1 MSNQDKNVYLIPLAI
16 IISGILLAGVMLY
29 SNRNT
34 SPKNSTTTLNDNIP
48 SQVSAPPGASAI
60 NIKNVRT
67 AGEAFIGK
75 ANAPVVLAYWFDFQ
89 CPFCKR
95 FETNTLPILVNK
107 YVKTG
112 KLKIVFKNFQFLGP
126 DSRIAGVIGR
136 AIWELYPSKYFQWHQ
151 AMYVKQDEE
160 NSGWGNRA
168 DILKLAATI
177 PGINAKQVSQLI
189 TQKQAQFQRE
199 DEADKS
205 EGARFKINGTPGFVI
220 GTQSIYGAQ
229 PTSVFTQI
237 INSEL
242 NQVK

>member
-1 MSNQDKNVYLIPLAI
+1 MSNQEKNVYLIPLAI
-16 IISGILLAGVMLY
+16 LLSGILIAGVMIY
-29 SNRNT
+29 YNRST
-34 SPKNSTTTLNDNIP
+34 SSKNSAALNDNIP
-48 SQVSAPPGASAI
+48 SQVTSPPPTAI

-126 DSRIAGVIGR
+126 DSRIAGVAGR
-136 AIWELYPSKYFQWHQ
+136 AIWELYPTKYFQWHQ
-151 AMYVKQDEE
+151 AMYAKQDEE
-160 NSGWGNRA
+160 NSGWGTRA

-177 PGINAKQVSQLI
+177 PGIDANKVSQLM
-189 TQKQAQFQRE
+189 TQKQAQFLQE
-199 DEADKS
+199 DEADKN
-205 EGARFKINGTPGFVI
+205 EGSRFKINGTPGFVI

-237 INSEL
+237 INNEL
-242 NQVK
+242 NHLKQ